1 MNGVFTDVNVLF
13 RSRITRRTQFSSILT
28 SIFLFYVCRYR
39 YSHHPLCA
47 YNVEDERNRYEHPT
61 REVAQASLRGPACNS
76 RVCESSASLLEDE
89 ERRDGAAVCE
99 CVEQAC
105 HEAEREEE
113 GSGGPSYAYPDDRG
127 GTDAARVPD
136 GNPGLPGS
144 AGGQPRHHASPGQV
158 YLQQYTNLVSFLKS
172 KLDAGFDTD
181 VRDFYD
187 LFGGGGVGGEEGDGK
202 GAVGGGQTGVFVGEE
217 EPEVNAPADL
227 SEQGGGAGDEGGF
240 RAGGAG
246 PGQGGRVK
254 GSRGEH
260 VVSAEREGQG
270 GFTEPGGGG
279 TVRRSRRGVGFR
291 REGYPTRPAEGGG
304 GGEVHTSGGF
314 GPILTPIEDVISP
327 PQQPPRKRA
336 RVPQR
341 QPPGTGPG
349 Y

>member
-1 MNGVFTDVNVLF
+1 MCADIDIAIILSAPTMSKMSEIDMN
-13 RSRITRRTQFSSILT
+13 ILHVK
-28 SIFLFYVCRYR
+28 L
-39 YSHHPLCA
+39 HKQA
-47 YNVEDERNRYEHPT
+47 YEDLLAT
-61 REVAQASLRGPACNS
+61 RE
-76 RVCESSASLLEDE
+76 SAS
-89 ERRDGAAVCE
+89 
-99 CVEQAC
+99 QA
-105 HEAEREEE
+105 
-113 GSGGPSYAYPDDRG
+113 
-127 GTDAARVPD
+127 
-136 GNPGLPGS
+136 
-144 AGGQPRHHASPGQV
+144 QV
-158 YLQQYTNLVSFLKS
+158 YLKMKRGEMAQRFANALNKPATRQRGKKKAAEGPLTPIPMIVGEQMLLEFQTGILDYQEVQAANLDIMHLQATERYTNLVSHLKS
-172 KLDAGFDTD
+172 KLDAGFDTE

-187 LFGGGGVGGEEGDGK
+187 LFGGGGVRGEEEVGGGGGKEGDGK
-202 GAVGGGQTGVFVGEE
+202 GAVGGGQTGVFVREE

-240 RAGGAG
+240 RTGGAS
-246 PGQGGRVK
+246 PRQGGRVK